1 MKYVPA
7 FLMLIIAVSHAGA
20 QSSNYIKGR
29 VVLAETGAGIP
40 NASVFITNTSKGTV
54 SNKLGEFEL
63 LNVPEG
69 TYDLVVS
76 CIGYETQVYTYKA
89 SQLPL
94 RLKIELS
101 AKAEELQTVI
111 VEPYEKDGWEKWG
124 KFFTEN
130 FIGTSD
136 NAKDCKIKNYKALRF
151 RNSKKKNQLTVTADE
166 PLIIENRALG
176 YKIQYQLEGFS
187 YGFKDNMLLY
197 FGYTLFDELNEGAA
211 KKRELKN
218 REKAYN
224 GSIMHFMSSLYHNHL
239 AEDGFE
245 VKRLVKTPN
254 LEKERVKKIFAGQ
267 GLSKQSKDSSEYY
280 EHILRQPDMLEEYGK
295 PLLTADSLLTKADS
309 INKRLYFNDYLYIVY
324 KKEKEEPEY
333 LQHIHENRQ
342 PFYQRSVVFLPNG
355 NGVLMDV
362 TGNYFMPQDFMSY
375 GYWSWSEKIATMLP
389 LDYRSGEQK

>member
-1 MKYVPA
+1 
-7 FLMLIIAVSHAGA
+7 
-20 QSSNYIKGR
+20 
-29 VVLAETGAGIP
+29 
-40 NASVFITNTSKGTV
+40 
-54 SNKLGEFEL
+54 
-63 LNVPEG
+63 
-69 TYDLVVS
+69 
-76 CIGYETQVYTYKA
+76 
-89 SQLPL
+89 LPL